1 MIRSLFSSSS
11 GMQAQQVNLD
21 VLANN
26 LANVNT
32 TGFKKNRV
40 DFQSLFYQTL
50 KKPSISNTTGL
61 NNFGVEVGNGVKV
74 AATRTSFENGSL
86 QETGND
92 LDLAIEGEGFFMIH
106 LPNGEVGF
114 TRAGSFRL
122 DSKGYLV
129 NAEGCR
135 VLSSKGNASPE
146 KTASLDGKDL
156 KYIQPDTDDLTVHIA
171 VDGSVNTEKDI
182 SNPPI
187 LELVNFANPEGL
199 QAIGS
204 TAYVLSDVCGEIKIG
219 QPAADGELGML
230 RSGFLEASNV
240 SIVEEMIKMIM
251 AQRAYEIGSKAIQ
264 TSDEMMGITNNLKR

>member
-1 MIRSLFSSSS
+1 MIRSLFSSTS
-11 GMQAQQVNLD
+11 GMQAQQVHLD

-50 KKPSISNTTGL
+50 KSPTVSGTTGL
-61 NNFGVEVGNGVKV
+61 NNFAVEVGNGVKV
-74 AATRTSFENGSL
+74 AATRTSFANGIL
-86 QETGND
+86 QETGQD
-92 LDLAIEGEGFFMIH
+92 LDLAIEGQGFFMLH

-129 NAEGCR
+129 NADGCR

-146 KTASLDGKDL
+146 KTVSLDGKDL
-156 KYIQPDTDDLTVHIA
+156 KYIQPDTEELVVQIAADGTV
-171 VDGSVNTEKDI
+171 STEKN
-182 SNPPI
+182 SSSPPI
-187 LELVNFANPEGL
+187 IELANFANPEGL

-204 TAYVLSDVCGEIKIG
+204 TAYALSDVCGEVILG
-219 QPAADGELGML
+219 QPATDKNLGL
-230 RSGFLEASNV
+230 IRSGFLEASNV

-264 TSDEMMGITNNLKR
+264 TSDEMMSVTNSLKR

>member
-21 VLANN
+21 VIANN

-50 KKPSISNTTGL
+50 QQPTISTTTGI
-61 NNFGVEVGNGVKV
+61 NNFAVEVGNGVKV
-74 AATRTSFENGSL
+74 AATRTAFENGIL

-92 LDLAIEGEGFFMIH
+92 LDLAIEGQGFFMIH

-114 TRAGSFRL
+114 TRAGSFRI
-122 DSKGYLV
+122 DSEGYLV
-129 NAEGCR
+129 NHDGCR

-156 KYIQPDTDDLTVHIA
+156 KYIQPDTAELAVHIA
-171 VDGSVNTEKDI
+171 TDGSVNTEKDI
-182 SNPPI
+182 SSPPV

-199 QAIGS
+199 QAVGS
-204 TAYVLSDVCGEIKIG
+204 SAYVLSDVCGEITLG
-219 QPAADGELGML
+219 QPAEDEKFGVIRA
-230 RSGFLEASNV
+230 RFLEASNV
-240 SIVEEMIKMIM
+240 SIVDEMIKMIM

-264 TSDEMMGITNNLKR
+264 TSDEMMSITNNLKR